1 MGPILKHPSVEEY
14 LTGRKYQDIELCLGK
29 GLKTWPLVTD
39 CSDIFHFVNI
49 KIKISSKYFQKD
61 EQLRIT
67 LFRREQRGLWRQAEP
82 DGGRSLAIRRL
93 SNLASRG

>member
-39 CSDIFHFVNI
+39 CSDIFHRKYHNQNI
-49 KIKISSKYFQKD
+49 IEILPK
-61 EQLRIT
+61 
-67 LFRREQRGLWRQAEP
+67 G
-82 DGGRSLAIRRL
+82 
-93 SNLASRG
+93 